1 MPIQTLLPKEKR
13 RAERIQKNITF
24 LSKSAHLSETYRFI
38 LKQQLRILL
47 MILGV
52 KEADKKIKV
61 EALDII
67 RDRWPFKIRRL
78 RKLINNGRRQ
88 SLY

>member
-13 RAERIQKNITF
+13 RVERLQKNITF
-24 LSKSAHLSETYRFI
+24 LSKSTQLSETYRFI

-47 MILGV
+47 MILGAGAV
-52 KEADKKIKV
+52 DKKIKA
-61 EALDII
+61 EAIAILQDM
-67 RDRWPFKIRRL
+67 WPFKIRRL
-78 RKLINNGRRQ
+78 RKLIKNGRRQ